1 MASCLL
7 SLATGRRLKSNLA
20 MTGELSLVGQVLPI
34 GGLKEKVIAAKRNKI
49 REVIF
54 PAQNQKDL
62 SEIPEN
68 VKKGIRF
75 QAVERMEQVLEKVFA
90 R

>member
-1 MASCLL
+1 MASACFPWPPD
-7 SLATGRRLKSNLA
+7 AGKSNLA
-20 MTGELSLVGQVLPI
+20 MTGELSLMGKVLPI
-34 GGLKEKVIAAKRNKI
+34 GGMKEKVIAAKRNRM

-54 PAQNQKDL
+54 PGENQKDL
-62 SEIPEN
+62 YEIPEN